1 MSRYFTLKEA
11 ESLIPAISEC
21 LQAAIEAKSQVGAI
35 DNEMQELAARICMV
49 GGSEINPTMVARR
62 KLERVS
68 LVQSIED
75 AVKQIQSN
83 GCVVKDLDIGL
94 LDFPALL
101 NGVEVFLC
109 WKLGEAKIEW
119 WHSTQEGYAG
129 RRKIIDEFGYEGP
142 NLRPN

>member
-1 MSRYFTLKEA
+1 M
-11 ESLIPAISEC
+11 
-21 LQAAIEAKSQVGAI
+21 
-35 DNEMQELAARICMV
+35 
-49 GGSEINPTMVARR
+49 
-62 KLERVS
+62 
-68 LVQSIED
+68 
-75 AVKQIQSN
+75 
-83 GCVVKDLDIGL
+83 KDLDIGL

-109 WKLGEAKIEW
+109 WKLGETKIEW

>member
-1 MSRYFTLKEA
+1 MPHYFTLQEA

-35 DNEMQELAARICMV
+35 DTEMQELSARICMV
-49 GGSEINPTMVARR
+49 GGSEVNPTFVARR

-83 GCVVKDLDIGL
+83 GCLVKDLDIGL

-109 WKLGEAKIEW
+109 WKLGEPKIEW
-119 WHSTQEGYAG
+119 WHSTQEGYAD
-129 RRKIIDEFGYEGP
+129 RRKIMDEFGYDGP